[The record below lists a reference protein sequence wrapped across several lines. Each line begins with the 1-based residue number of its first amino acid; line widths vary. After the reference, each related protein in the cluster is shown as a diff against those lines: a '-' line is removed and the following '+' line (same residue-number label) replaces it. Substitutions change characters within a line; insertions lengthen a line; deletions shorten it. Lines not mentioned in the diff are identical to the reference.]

1 MNYRLAAIVSE
12 ETIIPAKT
20 KVIELD
26 MKDVVSRIQINVE
39 VNMDGTVLGDNL
51 AAIISNIELVDG
63 SEVLFSMS
71 GKECQALD
79 YFQTGVMPFMALTDR
94 TGNDAIITYNI
105 NFGRWLYDT
114 QLAFDP
120 VKFNNPQLKI
130 THNYQACGG
139 TPNSAVMEVRAYMFD
154 ELAVAPT
161 GFILSKE
168 HYQFASGVNNT
179 YHDIEMPTDHP
190 TRRYMIVGR
199 AEGYFCQQVVRE
211 VRLSEDNLKRIPYDS
226 TVWQLLKSIR
236 SDYPRIREYGHFD
249 LLAATK
255 AIYAAP
261 TQDIVVNAMSDT
273 VTDIVSV
280 STIPAKMP
288 LTLDISSDSAV
299 NMEIS
304 GYDPHYAF
312 ILPLG
317 KKDELA
323 DWYDVRK
330 VGNLKL
336 RVRAGSAGI
345 LGTVEIVTEQYRAY

>member
-26 MKDVVSRIQINVE
+26 MKDIVSRIQVNLE
-39 VNMDGTVLGDNL
+39 VNMDGTVLGDHL
-51 AAIISNIELVDG
+51 AAIVSNIELVDG

-79 YFQTGVMPFMALTDR
+79 YYQTGVFPFIAHTDR
-94 TGNDAIITYNI
+94 DGNDAIVTFNI

-120 VKFNNPQLKI
+120 TKFNNPQLKI

-154 ELAVAPT
+154 EKIPTPT
-161 GFILSKE
+161 GFLLSKE
-168 HYQFASGVNNT
+168 HYQFTSGVNNT

-199 AEGYFCQQVVRE
+199 AGGYFCQQVVKE
-211 VRLSEDNLKRIPYDS
+211 IRLSEDNLKRIPYDS

-236 SDYPRIREYGHFD
+236 SQFPRIQEYGHFLGD
-249 LLAATK
+249 SDTK
-255 AIYAAP
+255 VIYTSV
-261 TQDIVVNAMSDT
+261 TQDIMVKATPDT
-273 VTDIVSV
+273 VTNIVSV

-288 LTLDISSDSAV
+288 LTLDMTADGAFQAEV
-299 NMEIS
+299 S
-304 GYDPHYAF
+304 GWDPHYSF
-312 ILPLG
+312 VIPLG
-317 KKDELA
+317 MKDEIE
-323 DWYDVRK
+323 DWYDVTK

-336 RVRAGSAGI
+336 RVRAGSAGV
-345 LGTVEIVTEQYRAY
+345 LGTVEVVTEQFRPY

>member
-26 MKDVVSRIQINVE
+26 MKDIVSRIQINVE

-51 AAIISNIELVDG
+51 AAIVSNIELVDG

-71 GKECQALD
+71 GVECQALD
-79 YFQTGVMPFMALTDR
+79 YFQTGVMPFMALSDR
-94 TGNDAIITYNI
+94 DGNDSIITYNI
-105 NFGRWLYDT
+105 NFGRWLYDKV
-114 QLAFDP
+114 LAFDP
-120 VKFNNPQLKI
+120 TKFNNPQLKI

-139 TPNSAVMEVRAYMFD
+139 TPNVATMEVRAYMFD
-154 ELAVAPT
+154 ENPPT
-161 GFILSKE
+161 PPGFILSKE
-168 HYQFASGVNNT
+168 HYQFTSGVNNT

-190 TRRYMIVGR
+190 TRRYMIIGK
-199 AEGYFCQQVVRE
+199 AEGYFCQQVVKE
-211 VRLSEDNLKRIPYDS
+211 VRLSEDNLKRIPVDS

-236 SDYPRIREYGHFD
+236 SEFPRIREYGHFN

-255 AIYAAP
+255 VIYAAP
-261 TQDIVVNAMSDT
+261 TQDLVVNAMSDT
-273 VTDIVSV
+273 VTDIISV

-288 LTLDISSDSAV
+288 LTLDVTADGAV

-312 ILPLG
+312 VIPLG
-317 KKDELA
+317 RKDEIE
-323 DWYDVRK
+323 DWYDVTK

-336 RVRAGSAGI
+336 RTRAGSAGI